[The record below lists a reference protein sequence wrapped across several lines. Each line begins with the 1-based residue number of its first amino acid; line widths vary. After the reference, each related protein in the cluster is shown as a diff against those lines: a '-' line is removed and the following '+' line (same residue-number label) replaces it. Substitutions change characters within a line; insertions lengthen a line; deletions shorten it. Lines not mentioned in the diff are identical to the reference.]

1 MHGKRM
7 EILIE
12 IYEKWFGIIKR
23 GSGKYKTYPADS
35 YEGQIYPVQGEP

>member
-1 MHGKRM
+1 M

-23 GSGKYKTYPADS
+23 GGGKYKTHPADS
-35 YEGQIYPVQGEP
+35 YDGQIYPVQGEP